1 MVRNRGRLQ
10 RRNRL
15 LQKQKKTEGNTDAA
29 KESEVLAGGTE
40 VELSFWYP
48 ISQESEANWY
58 AMMVQK
64 FNEEYA
70 GKIKILETAITS
82 GRVLCL

>member
-1 MVRNRGRLQ
+1 MVRNRGNHKDGTGCCRD
-10 RRNRL
+10 R
-15 LQKQKKTEGNTDAA
+15 KTEGNTEAA
-29 KESEVLAGGTE
+29 KESEVLADGSE

-70 GKIKILETAITS
+70 GKIKILENCQYT